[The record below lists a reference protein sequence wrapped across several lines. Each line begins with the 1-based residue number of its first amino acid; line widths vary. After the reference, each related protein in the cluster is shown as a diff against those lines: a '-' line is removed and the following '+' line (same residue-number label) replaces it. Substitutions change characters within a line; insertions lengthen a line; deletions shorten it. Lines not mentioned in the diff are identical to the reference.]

1 MTKEQFLEGMTDWSN
16 HRALLYLAL
25 EATKGDVIEFGCGDG
40 STRQL
45 HEYCKANNRKLY
57 SYETD
62 LEWLLRFK
70 DLQSDT
76 HFLNLVDN
84 WEEVSLINPS
94 VILID
99 HSPGERRYK
108 DVIKFANI
116 NGILVLHDTQPP
128 PTAADYKYEKTW
140 HLFKHIVTLDAGK
153 NEDPNIEDNRTWATA
168 VSNTF
173 DVTQWA
179 GQTFNNGSYILK

>member
-1 MTKEQFLEGMTDWSN
+1 
-16 HRALLYLAL
+16 
-25 EATKGDVIEFGCGDG
+25 
-40 STRQL
+40 
-45 HEYCKANNRKLY
+45 
-57 SYETD
+57 ETD

-140 HLFKHIVTLDAGK
+140 HLFKHIVTL
-153 NEDPNIEDNRTWATA
+153 
-168 VSNTF
+168 
-173 DVTQWA
+173 
-179 GQTFNNGSYILK
+179 